1 MRIVRYLAPG
11 ATGPA
16 VGIVDADA
24 AGAGARIAEVPAGG
38 GDLGPLLLLDRAGLE
53 RVASAALVRHRLE
66 DVRLL
71 APVGRPGKILALA
84 ANYHPTDARRDV
96 DLDVD
101 TPRVFIKPSTAL
113 RGPEEAIP
121 FHDAAAQMI
130 EEIELGVVI
139 GAPGKD
145 IPAGRAEA
153 HIFGYTIVN
162 DVSARALRL
171 PPERAAM
178 ARYEWFDW
186 LNGKW
191 LDGFCPVGPW
201 IVDRAALPDT
211 TDLAITTV
219 VSGEERI
226 RSNTGRLIFDVPRT
240 IAFIS
245 RYCTLE
251 PGDLI
256 ATGVALGPAG
266 SDEVMLREGDV
277 VEGTVEGI
285 GTLRNPVRRAVDG

>member
-1 MRIVRYLAPG
+1 
-11 ATGPA
+11 
-16 VGIVDADA
+16 
-24 AGAGARIAEVPAGG
+24 VPATG
-38 GDLGPLLLLDRAGLE
+38 GDLGPLLLLDRAALE
-53 RVASAALVRHRLE
+53 HVASAAITHHRLD

-84 ANYHPTDARRDV
+84 ANYHPTDALRDV
-96 DLDVD
+96 NLAVD
-101 TPRVFIKPSTAL
+101 TPRVFIKPATAL
-113 RGPEEAIP
+113 IGPADTIP
-121 FHDAAAQMI
+121 FHDAAEQII

-139 GAPGKD
+139 GRPGKH
-145 IPAGRAEA
+145 IPPERADE
-153 HIFGYTIVN
+153 HVFGYTVIN
-162 DVSARALRL
+162 DVSARQLRF
-171 PPERAAM
+171 PSERAGI

-201 IVDRAALPDT
+201 IVDRGALPDT
-211 TDLAITTV
+211 TNLAIMTV
-219 VSGEERI
+219 VNGEVRI
-226 RSNTGRLIFDVPRT
+226 RSNTSRMIFDVPRT

-266 SDEVMLREGDV
+266 SDEVMLRAGDL
-277 VEGTVEGI
+277 VEGTVEGV
-285 GTLRNPVRRAVDG
+285 GTLRNPVGRG

>member
-1 MRIVRYLAPG
+1 MRIVRYMAPRG
-11 ATGPA
+11 AGPA
-16 VGIVDADA
+16 VGIVAD
-24 AGAGARIAEVPAGG
+24 GGEEIAEAPAAG
-38 GDLGPLLLLDRAGLE
+38 GDLGALLLLDRAGLE
-53 RVASAALVRHRLE
+53 RVAATAVVRHRLA

-71 APVGRPGKILALA
+71 TPVGRPGKILALA
-84 ANYHPTDARRDV
+84 ANYHPTDKRRDINL
-96 DLDVD
+96 DLD

-113 RGPEEAIP
+113 RGPEEVIP
-121 FHDAAAQMI
+121 FHDAAEQMV

-139 GAPGKD
+139 GRPGKD
-145 IPAGRAEA
+145 IPVERTAE
-153 HIFGYTIVN
+153 HIFGYTVMN
-162 DVSARALRL
+162 DVSARKLRL
-171 PPERAAM
+171 PPERATM

-211 TDLAITTV
+211 TNLEIRTV

-226 RSNTGRLIFDVPRT
+226 RSNTERMIFDIPRT

-245 RYCTLE
+245 RYCMLE

-266 SDEVMLREGDV
+266 ADEVMLRDGDV

-285 GTLRNPVRRAVDG
+285 GTLRNAVRRAS

>member
-1 MRIVRYLAPG
+1 MALGVLAARGERERI
-11 ATGPA
+11 
-16 VGIVDADA
+16 
-24 AGAGARIAEVPAGG
+24 
-38 GDLGPLLLLDRAGLE
+38 
-53 RVASAALVRHRLE
+53 ASAALVHHRL
-66 DVRLL
+66 DDLRLL

-84 ANYHPTDARRDV
+84 ANYHPTDALRDV
-96 DLDVD
+96 DLAVD

-113 RGPEEAIP
+113 IGPEDTIP
-121 FHDAAAQMI
+121 FHEAAEQII

-139 GAPGKD
+139 GRPGKQ
-145 IPAGRAEA
+145 IPPERVEE
-153 HIFGYTIVN
+153 HIFGYTVIN
-162 DVSARALRL
+162 DVSARQLRF
-171 PPERAAM
+171 PPERAGV

-211 TDLAITTV
+211 TNLEITTV
-219 VSGEERI
+219 VNGEVRI
-226 RSNTGRLIFDVPRT
+226 RSNTGRMIFDVPRT

-251 PGDLI
+251 AGDLI

-266 SDEVMLREGDV
+266 SDEVMLQAGDV
-277 VEGTVEGI
+277 VEGTVEGV
-285 GTLRNPVRRAVDG
+285 GTLRNPVGRS